1 MLANINNNGNTPK
14 NTNDKDI
21 NGNSNNK
28 PPG

>member
-14 NTNDKDI
+14 NTNDKDT